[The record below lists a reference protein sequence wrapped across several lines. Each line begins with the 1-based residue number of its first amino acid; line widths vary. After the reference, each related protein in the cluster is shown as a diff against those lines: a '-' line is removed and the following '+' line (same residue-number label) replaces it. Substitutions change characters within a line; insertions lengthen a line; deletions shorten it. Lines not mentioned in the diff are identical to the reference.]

1 MKALR
6 LLVGV
11 GRWIGLTLLIT
22 TATIIAGFIVV
33 ACLLIEATIVGGLG
47 LATVMGNGSMHIS
60 AMQALM
66 VFGVLCVVVY
76 VVGCVVHDRLAA

>member
-22 TATIIAGFIVV
+22 TATIIAGFVIVAGFV
-33 ACLLIEATIVGGLG
+33 LV
-47 LATVMGNGSMHIS
+47 VMKTGGSMDIS
-60 AMQALM
+60 GIHALL